1 MSDNIADK
9 KDHFRT
15 LAARSIPWFGIFPKQ
30 FILSLTNSEK
40 MELRET
46 PRIGS

>member
-15 LAARSIPWFGIFPKQ
+15 LAARSIPWFGIFPKAD
-30 FILSLTNSEK
+30 
-40 MELRET
+40 LRVVIPEM
-46 PRIGS
+46 PPASH